1 MTVRELMSM
10 ADYVNQILAYVNE
23 SKNYE
28 RGIKLI
34 EWYSDLIHLPLTL
47 DMFVSTNPL
56 FPKFVFAESHE
67 QALRKNS
74 TQSVFVFSDSE
85 FGVTLYRKSEYSKS
99 KSGMCYITSY
109 HLKTV
114 KDLCDKDIDF
124 SLDSIYAETDLFD

>member
-56 FPKFVFAESHE
+56 FPNLCLWKAT
-67 QALRKNS
+67 NS
-74 TQSVFVFSDSE
+74 SVAR
-85 FGVTLYRKSEYSKS
+85 G
-99 KSGMCYITSY
+99 
-109 HLKTV
+109 
-114 KDLCDKDIDF
+114 
-124 SLDSIYAETDLFD
+124 